1 MKAFG
6 NKKSISQK
14 HIAVLFLFLSV
25 ISIFNTL
32 IVYNEEIQ
40 ERPLLASLSFG
51 NTSNYQSITKHLTL
65 DDNSIRI
72 VARHEVTNAD
82 EIPLKLVLIK
92 DRSTIYSDI
101 LKPKSTTGYS
111 KPDFKKGLLGRE
123 SGWYWDYGTFKIPSK
138 GNYEIRISP
147 EKSLD
152 SFDIFD
158 VFLSTKNSDNIV
170 YIWLFIS
177 ISLLIVGLYFG
188 RRIKITIK

>member
-6 NKKSISQK
+6 NKISVSQK
-14 HIAVLFLFLSV
+14 HIAAFFLLLSV
-25 ISIFNTL
+25 ISIFKTL

-51 NTSNYQSITKHLTL
+51 NTSSYKSISKHLTP

-92 DRSTIYSDI
+92 NRSIIFSDI

-111 KPDFKKGLLGRE
+111 KPDFEKGLLGRE
-123 SGWYWDYGTFKIPSK
+123 RGWYWDYGTFKIPSK

-147 EKSLD
+147 EKSSD

-158 VFLSTKNSDNIV
+158 VYLSTKNSEKIV
-170 YIWLFIS
+170 YVWLFIS
-177 ISLLIVGLYFG
+177 ISLLIIGLYFG
-188 RRIKITIK
+188 RGIKITLK